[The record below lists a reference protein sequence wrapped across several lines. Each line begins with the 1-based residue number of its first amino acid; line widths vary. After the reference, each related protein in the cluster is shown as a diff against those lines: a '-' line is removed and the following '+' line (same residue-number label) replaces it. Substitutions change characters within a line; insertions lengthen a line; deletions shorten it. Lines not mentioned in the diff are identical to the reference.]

1 MKQSGTALGN
11 FLIRMPPSVRSLR
24 RIPLLGKILHR
35 LSHQM
40 LPAEQMM
47 WVQIEAGPARGLW
60 FELNPRTGWN
70 YRSGHADS
78 LSQSLIAER
87 LKPGDVFYDLG
98 ANNGLFSLIAARVVG
113 DSGKVISFEP
123 DPVVA
128 TRLRRNIQRN
138 GFHNVTVAESGV
150 WSKSGKVNFIP
161 AEDSSPDRGTG
172 RFASTPAENATA
184 GLQAGQKE
192 CLINCVSLDDFVS
205 NDNFISNDNFVSN
218 VPSPNAIKCDVEG
231 AEMEVLIGAE
241 NLLRRSRPW
250 ILCEMHSSANDDAAR
265 KFLSRLGYSFE
276 SLDDN
281 HVLALP

>member
-1 MKQSGTALGN
+1 MKQSGTTLGN

-70 YRSGHADS
+70 YLSGQADS
-78 LSQSLIAER
+78 HSQSLIAER

-98 ANNGLFSLIAARVVG
+98 ANNGLFSLIASRVVG

-172 RFASTPAENATA
+172 RFVSTPAENATA

-192 CLINCVSLDDFVS
+192 CLINCVSLDDFGS
-205 NDNFISNDNFVSN
+205 NA
-218 VPSPNAIKCDVEG
+218 PSPNAIKCDVEG
-231 AEMEVLIGAE
+231 AEVEVLIGAE